1 MKTSAA
7 ALGSF
12 AMSFLASAEFPAVKL
27 TLISGFSFSK
37 SATTFLKTP
46 IYSVSTHNFTSPA
59 ALFAEPLSFSA
70 FVFSAPPQ
78 AVSKTAE
85 ALKRIPPIKI
95 FFQFAFIFEPSK
107 NYFLQVLLCNRLRK

>member
-85 ALKRIPPIKI
+85 ALKRILFFTSLIMQPIAEIIKCFSSRKLKK
-95 FFQFAFIFEPSK
+95 FFCYK
-107 NYFLQVLLCNRLRK
+107 